1 MASPL
6 LVLVFFAFATVAS
19 GATAPKDLKYLRAK
33 SQEDG
38 VVVLPSGLMCRILES
53 EPEGATQPGVNDPCE
68 CHYKGTLIDGTVFDS
83 SYERGRPATFAP
95 NQVIKG
101 W

>member
-1 MASPL
+1 MKASIL
-6 LVLVFFAFATVAS
+6 ALVLFAAVVSAATRR
-19 GATAPKDLKYLRAK
+19 KDMKYLEKK
-33 SQEDG
+33 SKEDG
-38 VVVLPSGLMCRILES
+38 VVVLKSGLMYKVLES
-53 EPEGATQPGVNDPCE
+53 GPEDGRQPKYDDLCE

-83 SYERGRPATFAP
+83 SYERGRPASFAP

>member
-1 MASPL
+1 MR
-6 LVLVFFAFATVAS
+6 
-19 GATAPKDLKYLRAK
+19 YLEKK
-33 SQEDG
+33 SKEDG
-38 VVVLPSGLMCRILES
+38 VVVLKSGLMYKVLES
-53 EPEGATQPGVNDPCE
+53 GPENGKQPKVDDPCE